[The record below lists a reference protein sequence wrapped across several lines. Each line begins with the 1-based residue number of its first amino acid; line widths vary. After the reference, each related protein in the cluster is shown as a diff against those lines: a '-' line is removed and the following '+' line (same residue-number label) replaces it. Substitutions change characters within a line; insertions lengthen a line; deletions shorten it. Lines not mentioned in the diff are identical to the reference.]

1 LLNGIRLAR
10 RDPCSCFAGEPIPS
24 ATAKEELGIMY
35 NSYFGF
41 LESPFNVT
49 PDPRFFYTNPV
60 YLEAYATL
68 RYGIEAKKGFIVI
81 TGEVGTGKTTL
92 LRKLLRSLG
101 DTVHSVFIFNT
112 YLSFPE
118 LLQVTLHDL
127 GLAPK
132 DTSKVTMLQELNDYL
147 IRQLKQGH
155 TVAALIDEAQN
166 LSDEVLED
174 LRLLSNLETDREKL
188 LQIVLVGQPELEAR
202 LDQPGLRQLK
212 QRVAVQC
219 RLEPLR
225 DEEVGPY
232 IDFRLRVAGYEGKG
246 LFHPDAVQQIARYS
260 KGIPRLM
267 NIICDNALLTAYAGS
282 KKIVSADM
290 IKEVAR
296 DLRIRSELQVTK
308 AKPAPAVLGPKT
320 ERQILRREVPNVVPE
335 HKVSRLVRAGVGT
348 LLGILVFLIV
358 ASVIDPQ
365 NLLGIAG
372 KRLEVGEHNLNQRTL
387 LVAPQETVPKRANT
401 EVEFTRRDQRV
412 VIQFG
417 ATIYKIAIAA
427 YGTNTVLG
435 MDLIKEFNPQIED
448 LNWVSAGQELLL
460 PPLTRETLLRQQPDG
475 SYHLIVAS
483 FRSLKGADEHA
494 RLLRNKGYRVTI
506 TRRRVSDDLLLHRVK
521 IDGLKNLEEANQI
534 WQTGLRNEWLA
545 FAGNPAGTR

>member
-1 LLNGIRLAR
+1 
-10 RDPCSCFAGEPIPS
+10 
-24 ATAKEELGIMY
+24 MY
-35 NSYFGF
+35 NRYFGF
-41 LESPFNVT
+41 LESPFSVT

-81 TGEVGTGKTTL
+81 IGEVGTGKTTL
-92 LRKLLRSLG
+92 LRKLLRSLE

-112 YLSFPE
+112 CISFPE

-127 GLAPK
+127 GLTPK
-132 DTSKVTMLQELNDYL
+132 DASKVTMLQELNDYL
-147 IRQLKQGH
+147 IKQLKQGH
-155 TVAALIDEAQN
+155 TVTALIDEAQN
-166 LSDEVLED
+166 LSAEVLED

-188 LQIVLVGQPELEAR
+188 LQIVLVGQPELEAK

-219 RLEPLR
+219 RLDPLK

-232 IDFRLRVAGYEGKG
+232 IDFRLRTAGYEGKG
-246 LFHPDAVQQIARYS
+246 LFHRDAVQQIACYS

-267 NIICDNALLTAYAGS
+267 NIICDNALLTAYAES

-290 IKEVAR
+290 IKEVAT

-308 AKPAPAVLGPKT
+308 AEPAPAVSVPKT
-320 ERQILRREVPNVVPE
+320 ERQALIREIPDQVPE
-335 HKVSRLVRAGVGT
+335 HKLRRLVSAGVGT
-348 LLGILVFLIV
+348 LLGILVFFAV
-358 ASVIDPQ
+358 ASIIDPQ
-365 NLLGIAG
+365 NLLNIAG
-372 KRLEVGEHNLNQRTL
+372 RSFEVVKHNLNQ
-387 LVAPQETVPKRANT
+387 ESVPKKANA
-401 EVEFTRRDQRV
+401 EVEFKRKDQRV
-412 VIQFG
+412 TIQYG
-417 ATIYKIAIAA
+417 ATISKIAFAA
-427 YGTNTVLG
+427 YGANTGLG

-494 RLLRNKGYRVTI
+494 RLLRNKGYQVTI
-506 TRRRVSDDLLLHRVK
+506 TPRRVSDDLLFHRVK